1 MTETVEL
8 KPCPMD
14 TAPKDGSML
23 RLFCRFDGDSSTGA
37 FEDADEG
44 WTIGTNNL
52 ANTGEDVWDIV
63 GWDWMQD
70 TFRQAHT
77 AQPLGWLPFHA
88 VSGPAVRD
96 GVTDEMV
103 EAAYQAFMHN
113 KRPGFME
120 ALRAAI
126 TAAQVGKT

>member
-1 MTETVEL
+1 MIE
-8 KPCPMD
+8 PYRPMD
-14 TAPKDGSML
+14 TAPKDGTML

-44 WTIGTNNL
+44 WTIGTNNM

-88 VSGPAVRD
+88 DPEPASGLLQQIAIRAEQARPAHFHA
-96 GVTDEMV
+96 TLEWIAK
-103 EAAYQAFMHN
+103 AARGC
-113 KRPGFME
+113 RP
-120 ALRAAI
+120 
-126 TAAQVGKT
+126 K